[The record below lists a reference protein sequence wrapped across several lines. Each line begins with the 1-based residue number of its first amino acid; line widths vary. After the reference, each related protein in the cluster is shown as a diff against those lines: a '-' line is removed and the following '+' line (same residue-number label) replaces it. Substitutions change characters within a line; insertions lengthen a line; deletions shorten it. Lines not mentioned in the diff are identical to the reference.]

1 MVPIQM
7 TTPSSPDTGPRPHA
21 RLDLSR
27 PDIGFSAA
35 HFSVVGGRA
44 ERLHGHNYRVS
55 LSASGDVGDDG
66 ALVDFAV
73 LKRALRAECAELD
86 ERTLLPLTSESVR
99 VEVEAEVVSVRER
112 SRRFMFP
119 RDDVVLLP
127 IPNTTCEWLA
137 AHLLARLRARL
148 GDLGLRLTLT
158 VEEVP
163 GQSATVTE

>member
-7 TTPSSPDTGPRPHA
+7 TDQSRLRPAPLSSA

-55 LSASGDVGDDG
+55 LSAGGDVGADG
-66 ALVDFAV
+66 SLVDFAV
-73 LKRALRAECAELD
+73 LKQALRAECAELN
-86 ERTLLPLTSESVR
+86 ERTLLPLTSDTVHVTDEGDSVT
-99 VEVEAEVVSVRER
+99 AREGA
-112 SRRFMFP
+112 RRFVLP
-119 RDDVVLLP
+119 REDVVLLP

-148 GDLGLRLTLT
+148 GDLAVRLAVS

-163 GQSATVTE
+163 GQAATVSE